1 MTSRGRRNRIC
12 MASRSGLCPIIMTIR
27 ILHFDVFTSQP
38 EKGNPAGIV
47 LSSDGLD
54 GSAMQAVATA
64 VGFNDTAFVGASEKA
79 DFSIRYF
86 SPRREVDLCG
96 HATVAAAI
104 ALHTEGLL
112 ASQNLPIKFSLET
125 KAGVLPI
132 ALDLASG
139 ELIVIMSQTPSRFK
153 EFRGDRER
161 LVNALG
167 ISTMDLHATLPI
179 LYGSTGRWT
188 LIVPVRDLDAIRRM
202 RPQTEQFPDVLVDM
216 PDASIH
222 PFCMETI
229 GANVDLH
236 ARHFSAPT
244 SGTVE
249 DPVTG
254 TASGVLGAY
263 YQEFVSKHRA
273 AEQPLVIEQGYEVG
287 REGRVLVWAD
297 KNDDHYAVRIAGTAA
312 YSGEKYYS

>member
-1 MTSRGRRNRIC
+1 
-12 MASRSGLCPIIMTIR
+12 MTIR
-27 ILHFDVFTSQP
+27 VLHFDVFTSQP
-38 EKGNPAGIV
+38 GKGNPAGIV
-47 LSSDGLD
+47 LSSDGLSD
-54 GSAMQAVATA
+54 SAMQAVAAA
-64 VGFNDTAFVGASEKA
+64 VGFNDTAFVGTSEKA

-96 HATVAAAI
+96 HATVAAAT

-112 ASQNLPIKFSLET
+112 ASQNFPIKFSFET

-132 ALDLASG
+132 ALELATDG
-139 ELIVIMSQTPSRFK
+139 EPIVIMSQSPSRFK
-153 EFRGDRER
+153 EFKGDREQ
-161 LVNALG
+161 LVTALS
-167 ISTMDLHATLPI
+167 ISSVDLHPTFPI
-179 LYGSTGRWT
+179 TYGSTGRWT
-188 LIVPVRDLDAIRRM
+188 LVVPVRDLDAIRRM
-202 RPQTEQFPDVLVDM
+202 HPQTAKFPEVLVDM
-216 PDASIH
+216 PDSSIH

-229 GANVDLH
+229 GNNVHVH

-263 YQEFVSKHRA
+263 YQEFVAKHRSA
-273 AEQPLVIEQGYEVG
+273 TQPLVIEQGYEVG

-297 KNDDHYAVRIAGTAA
+297 KNDDHYAVRIAGTAICA
-312 YSGEKYYS
+312 AENYYS